1 MMRYSIIYTKEA
13 EQDLV
18 DIFEYIAINLLVPET
33 AKKQTKRIMHAIEGL
48 SEMPQRHKLF
58 EDEPW
63 HSKGI
68 RTLPV
73 DNYLVF
79 YLALEVGNT
88 VAIVRIMYGGRN
100 IDQQLS
106 TTKNI

>member
-1 MMRYSIIYTKEA
+1 MSYNIIYTKEA

-18 DIFEYIAINLLVPET
+18 DIYEYIAIKLLMPET
-33 AKKQTKRIMHAIEGL
+33 AKKQTRRIMEAIEGL
-48 SEMPQRHKLF
+48 IEMPGRHKLF

-63 HSKGI
+63 HSKGL

-79 YLALEVGNT
+79 YLVLEEGNT

-106 TTKNI
+106 AIKSI

>member
-18 DIFEYIAINLLVPET
+18 DIFEYIAINLLVLET
-33 AKKQTKRIMHAIEGL
+33 AKKQTKRIMHTIEGL

-68 RTLPV
+68 RILPV

-79 YLALEVGNT
+79 YLIMEVRNT
-88 VAIVRIMYGGRN
+88 VAIVRIMYSGRY
-100 IDQQLS
+100 IDQQLT